1 MVRISLYQVIPID
14 HNDDN
19 FNLLVGPP
27 GIFEIAPFSSGTFG
41 MVDAM
46 SAVTGTRATEDNP
59 DGIITVA
66 CGGDTLAA
74 VEARGGSK
82 FTHLSTGGGAA
93 LELLE
98 GLALPGVEA
107 LTPLESESFRMF
119 AYGETSQKK

>member
-1 MVRISLYQVIPID
+1 
-14 HNDDN
+14 
-19 FNLLVGPP
+19 
-27 GIFEIAPFSSGTFG
+27 

-46 SAVTGTRATEDNP
+46 SAVTGTNANAEFP
-59 DGIITVA
+59 HGIITVA

-74 VEARGGSK
+74 VEARGGCN

-107 LTPLESESFRMF
+107 LTPLDSDAFRMF
-119 AYGETSQKK
+119 AYGETSQKL